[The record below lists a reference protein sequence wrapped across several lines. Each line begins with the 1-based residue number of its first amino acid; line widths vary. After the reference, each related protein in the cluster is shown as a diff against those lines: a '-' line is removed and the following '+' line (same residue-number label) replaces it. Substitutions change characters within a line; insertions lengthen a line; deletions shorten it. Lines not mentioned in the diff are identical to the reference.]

1 VDSWTGMFLP
11 AKAPEHIVDALNA
24 AIGQAVSSAE
34 VAENLIKTGNTPA
47 ITSHAQFAATIK
59 ADLQRWGPVVKA
71 SGFIA
76 DD

>member
-1 VDSWTGMFLP
+1 MFLP
-11 AKAPEHIVDALNA
+11 AKAPDHIVDALNT
-24 AIGQAVSSAE
+24 AIGQAVKSVQ
-34 VAENLIKTGNTPA
+34 VAESLTKTGNAPA
-47 ITSHAQFAATIK
+47 TASPAQFAATIN